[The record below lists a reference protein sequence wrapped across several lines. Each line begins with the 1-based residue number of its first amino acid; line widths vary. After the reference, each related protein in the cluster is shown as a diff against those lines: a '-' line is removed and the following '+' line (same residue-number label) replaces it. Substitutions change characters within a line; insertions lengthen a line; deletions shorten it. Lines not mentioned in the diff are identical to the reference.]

1 MRTRI
6 ATILQAAGLAV
17 AALSTGAIY
26 APAGGLVAAIGLVL
40 FGLAAEKE

>member
-1 MRTRI
+1 MRKSI

-26 APAGGLVAAIGLVL
+26 APAGGLVAATGLVL
-40 FGLAAEKE
+40 FGLAAEKD